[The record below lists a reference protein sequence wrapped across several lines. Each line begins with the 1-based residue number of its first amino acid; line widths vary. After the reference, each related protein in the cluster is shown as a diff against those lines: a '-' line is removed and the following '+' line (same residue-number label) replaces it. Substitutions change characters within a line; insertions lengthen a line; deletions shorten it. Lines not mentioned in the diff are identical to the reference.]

1 MSDAD
6 AEKLSRAEKIA
17 LRVSVI
23 QTVLAV
29 TGFFIGVI
37 ALYAALNEAD
47 AVRKQLQASVWPHLR
62 VTDMNRG
69 VPGEER
75 FDIIVSNR
83 GIGPAV
89 VKSVAVTVDGEEMNS
104 WFEVVGSIAG
114 DRQVGISNN
123 VLGGAVIAANEDI
136 IAVSLEAKY
145 STAEATVAFRDL
157 TRSGRAN
164 LRICYCSVFDD
175 CWTHDAYAGETIE
188 TKSCP
193 DQNPDSTI

>member
-1 MSDAD
+1 MSDAG
-6 AEKLSRAEKIA
+6 AEKLSRAERIA

-23 QTVLAV
+23 QTVIAV

-62 VTDMNRG
+62 VTDINHG
-69 VPGEER
+69 VPGEEK

-89 VKSVAVTVDGEEMNS
+89 VKSVAVTVDGEEKVD
-104 WFEVVGSIAG
+104 WFEVVQTVAG
-114 DRQVGISNN
+114 KERFGLSNIN
-123 VLGGAVIAANEDI
+123 IGGAVIAPTEDI
-136 IAVSLEAKY
+136 VMVSLDSKF
-145 STAEATVAFRDL
+145 ATSEITRAFRDL

-175 CWTHDAYAGETIE
+175 CWTHDALSGETIE

-193 DQNPDSTI
+193 AHNPASNI